1 MNNVSTECRTQM
13 TLSKRAGA
21 GGGCVCV
28 GGGGGNSERASGYL
42 GSGSSSPGWVGM
54 CVITLSYV
62 GKYVDDDGE

>member
-1 MNNVSTECRTQM
+1 M
-13 TLSKRAGA
+13 
-21 GGGCVCV
+21 CVCV
-28 GGGGGNSERASGYL
+28 GGGGNSERASGYL